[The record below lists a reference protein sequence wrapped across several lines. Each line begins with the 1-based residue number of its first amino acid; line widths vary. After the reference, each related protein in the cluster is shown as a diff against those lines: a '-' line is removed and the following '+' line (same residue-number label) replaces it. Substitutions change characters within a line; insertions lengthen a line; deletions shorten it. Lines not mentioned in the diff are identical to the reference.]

1 MNKTTYIIE
10 TSNTFDAAG
19 TKLRKVA
26 YDNSGVLISRTEYI
40 GGIQYESLQPLA
52 SPPLATDLKF
62 MSTGEGRVVKVGS
75 NWNYEYFHKDHLGN
89 TRVVYGYQKQ
99 VDEYKATMETQ
110 FATKEQ
116 AQFYNIATRRAT
128 VFNHTLANINV
139 TAPDK
144 SAETNGNTS
153 KAIGPAKMLQVSAGD
168 RVQLEVFAMYA
179 TGTGSNTTLISNLAS
194 AVTGSFLLNAG
205 EAAHTVLTNSVP
217 TQAATIGQTSGV
229 PKAYLFYILLNSS
242 YVYQQFGYVQVSS
255 AALVGHQQLY
265 LDVTIPT
272 GGYLYTYVANESNIS
287 AGTSVYFDDFTIVHT
302 RNTPTLQVL
311 QTSDYY
317 PFGLQIAAGS
327 YQKQTALDNDYL
339 YNGKE
344 LQDEH
349 NLGWMDYGARM
360 YMAEIGRFNKNDRAA
375 GMYFSSSP
383 YSYVFNNPINA
394 VDPDGNYVIF
404 VNGLTNIIGVPIMLR
419 GASYWGYETK
429 SGFARLFNGNRN
441 FNENTE
447 FVNGEHKYTDESWAS
462 TPFERYNSGRD
473 WAIENYNRII
483 LAYEAEKLT
492 NPAATLNIV
501 SHSQGAAFAE
511 GIAEIISLRSNG
523 AYKVN
528 TAVHL
533 QPSGAGLI
541 RAGANTV
548 DTRLAIYTQD
558 DLVANKFES
567 RMDNVDVEIYERYM
581 KKKKISH
588 TIKVNGENY
597 NSITYKGSFDAV
609 SAHSLNFGRFDALFN
624 SIGVGLG
631 ATSSNKK
638 TASIYHPHK
647 FKKEY

>member
-255 AALVGHQQLY
+255 AALVGNQQLY

-272 GGYLYTYVANESNIS
+272 GGYLYTYVANESNVS

-349 NLGWMDYGARM
+349 NLGWLDYGARM
-360 YMAEIGRFNKNDRAA
+360 YMPEIGRWGAVDP
-375 GMYFSSSP
+375 MSEEYFSWSN
-383 YSYVFNNPINA
+383 YNYVVNNPI
-394 VDPDGNYVIF
+394 VFIDPDGRKVDVSDLLKSKEGFYTL
-404 VNGLTNIIGVPIMLR
+404 VNLLQGLSSSTGNNIGYKDGMLVNN
-419 GASYWGYETK
+419 GKSKSTTGSKSASDYLNSLISSEGTIHVGSNNNQDSEANGGTGRNTINLNSNDIDNGISSTEKAGLGRETFGYGMVFFHEALHTGTGTFEYRK
-429 SGFARLFNGNRN
+429 LDGKPDNGNIDHIVTPTDPRGELVDIVN
-441 FNENTE
+441 KFRTEN
-447 FVNGEHKYTDESWAS
+447 GWA
-462 TPFERYNSGRD
+462 TRERYNESKVYDG
-473 WAIENYNRII
+473 
-483 LAYEAEKLT
+483 LTGKLLLR
-492 NPAATLNIV
+492 TLDFKDKNGTIV
-501 SHSQGAAFAE
+501 S
-511 GIAEIISLRSNG
+511 
-523 AYKVN
+523 
-528 TAVHL
+528 VHL
-533 QPSGAGLI
+533 VQMS
-541 RAGANTV
+541 
-548 DTRLAIYTQD
+548 RLERSSRQ
-558 DLVANKFES
+558 FES
-567 RMDNVDVEIYERYM
+567 N
-581 KKKKISH
+581 KQF
-588 TIKVNGENY
+588 VNHLINQ
-597 NSITYKGSFDAV
+597 
-609 SAHSLNFGRFDALFN
+609 
-624 SIGVGLG
+624 
-631 ATSSNKK
+631 NKK
-638 TASIYHPHK
+638 
-647 FKKEY
+647 